1 MSRPTIGEDLVVLGR
16 AHALFASA
24 PGALLL
30 SAPGETGTDP
40 VSAAGEM
47 GSAYRGALVD
57 SSRRWLDAR
66 DVDAEFTRILNG
78 AAADHQRAHLD
89 TAAVLAAARADRP
102 SPDVL
107 AHPILARELLRR
119 RLHRLH
125 AQRTHL
131 LAARRRARR
140 HRAALRAL
148 RYRLAHQRERTA
160 DARAGRA
167 VRAALSRLGRPY
179 VWGATGPDS
188 FDCSGL
194 VKWSYAQAGVPLSRT
209 TYDQINEGTA
219 IARAD
224 VRPGDLVFPHTGHVQ
239 LAIGHGLVVEAPY
252 AGAPVR
258 ISPLGAA
265 IAIRRLG

>member
-1 MSRPTIGEDLVVLGR
+1 MSDDDLVVLGR
-16 AHALFASA
+16 AHALFAA
-24 PGALLL
+24 EPGALLPG
-30 SAPGETGTDP
+30 APGEPGVGP
-40 VSAAGEM
+40 VSAAGQT
-47 GSAYRGALVD
+47 GTAYRGALAD
-57 SSRRWLDAR
+57 SRSRRFDAR
-66 DVDAEFTRILNG
+66 DVDAEFTRILIDT
-78 AAADHQRAHLD
+78 ARDHRRAHSD
-89 TAAVLAAARADRP
+89 TASVLAAARADRP
-102 SPDVL
+102 GPDVL

-125 AQRTHL
+125 AQRAHV

-148 RYRLAHQRERTA
+148 RYRLAHHRAGTA

-194 VKWSYAQAGVPLSRT
+194 VKWSYAQAGVALSRT
-209 TYDQINEGTA
+209 TYDQINEGAA

-224 VRPGDLVFPHTGHVQ
+224 IRPGDLVFPHTGHVQ
-239 LAIGHGLVVEAPY
+239 LAIGHDLVVEAPY

-258 ISPLGAA
+258 ISSLGAA
-265 IAIRRLG
+265 IAIRRPG